1 MNWLI
6 AEDEADI
13 RNLVGIMCQVWG
25 HTPLMFE
32 TGQKVWDWLDELEA
46 GKVGAGSLPDFALM
60 DIRMPGRRGNE
71 IAGRMREVDKLKHI
85 PIVLMTAFVLSEEEI
100 DRLRQDFG
108 VDHVINK
115 PLPDFDRL
123 GVILHDII
131 KKKQSQPVPQKVAEV
146 APAAP
151 AAPTPPPA
159 PAASAPTPTPPAAS
173 PAAPTPPP
181 AAPSAPSATPNKTP
195 PASSADSPTAPVKP
209 SAPAP
214 TPSPSEPTRQHP
226 IQKDDKPKL

>member
-1 MNWLI
+1 MPVNWLI

-25 HTPLMFE
+25 HTPLSFE
-32 TGQKVWDWLDELEA
+32 TGQKVWDWLDDVEA
-46 GKVGAGSLPDFALM
+46 GKIPSLPEFALM

-71 IAGRMREVDKLKHI
+71 IAGRMREIDRLKHI
-85 PIVLMTAFVLSEEEI
+85 PIVLMTAFVLSEDEI

-131 KKKQSQPVPQKVAEV
+131 KRKAE
-146 APAAP
+146 ANKAAP
-151 AAPTPPPA
+151 AVAKAAPPA
-159 PAASAPTPTPPAAS
+159 AAPASAPV
-173 PAAPTPPP
+173 AP
-181 AAPSAPSATPNKTP
+181 
-195 PASSADSPTAPVKP
+195 
-209 SAPAP
+209 APAP
-214 TPSPSEPTRQHP
+214 TPAPAQPVQPSGAVQPAQPAQPSEAAPVVPAPVAQPTPTPTPTLTSEPTKQHP
-226 IQKDDKPKL
+226 IQPDVKKPETPQ